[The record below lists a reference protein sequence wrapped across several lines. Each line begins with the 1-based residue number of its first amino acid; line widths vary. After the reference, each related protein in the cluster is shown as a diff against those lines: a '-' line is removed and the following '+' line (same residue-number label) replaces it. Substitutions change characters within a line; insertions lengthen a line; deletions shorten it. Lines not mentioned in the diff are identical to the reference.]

1 MGWLQHLFKAKPD
14 RFIQLLIQQANC
26 TVKGMEA
33 LQEYMDDPGKERA
46 RVVTRMEKEAD
57 EVRRILIDELNRSF
71 VTPIDRED
79 IHALSRTIDDII
91 DYGYTTVGEMDILEV
106 EPNDF
111 LRRMASLLCD
121 AAREIYMGV
130 LRLSDHPGV
139 AEDHAVRAKA
149 LENRIETVYREAIA
163 ELFHRP
169 QDIEHVVEMLKL
181 REIYRHLSNAADRG
195 DEAANVL
202 TDIVVKMT

>member
-1 MGWLQHLFKAKPD
+1 MFKRLFKKQPD
-14 RFIQLLIQQANC
+14 RFVQLLLQQTDY

-33 LQEYMDDPGKERA
+33 LKEYMDDPCTERA
-46 RVVTRMEKEAD
+46 QVITKMEKEAD
-57 EVRRILIDELNRSF
+57 EVRRILIDELNHTF

-79 IHALSRTIDDII
+79 IHALSRAIDDII

-106 EPNDF
+106 QPNNY
-111 LRRMASLLCD
+111 LRRMVSLLRD
-121 AAREIYMGV
+121 AAREIHMSV
-130 LRLSDHPGV
+130 LRLSDHPAV

-149 LENRIETVYREAIA
+149 LENRVETVYREALA
-163 ELFHRP
+163 DLFSLPR
-169 QDIEHVVEMLKL
+169 DVEHVVEMLKL